1 MSTAGAEQNLK
12 LKIGSNKNTALISG
26 GSGFL
31 GSYLCEALVSQGFTV
46 IAVDKPSQNSKE
58 NLKGLLTSPNF
69 TLWEEDISKPGFK
82 LSPTVPLTHIFH
94 LASVEEHLPS
104 SRISLQT
111 LLVNSLGT
119 KNLLDLAMQRKA
131 KFLLVSSTE
140 VFHGAMSQTSLEA
153 YFGKGVDPTELSFA
167 EAKRFAENLTAE
179 YFKNYGIST
188 TIVRIKDPYGPR
200 MSLEENDPLGNLIN
214 LSVTQNKLELV
225 NDGLKTHNPTYV
237 SDIIYGIIK
246 AALGQHKG
254 EIFNLINPVKL
265 TQSSIAETLKSSLGR
280 LEITYK
286 KGEEVELPSYPL
298 IIDPTKEK
306 LGWIPK
312 VSFAKG
318 LRETIDF
325 IKNKGSSGKQAK
337 SPEASKTFASMT
349 NPTKEKNKGL
359 LLRIILLVSISL
371 LLMWIILLPPALLGL
386 NIYIGQRSLEKANHS
401 MKTDDLKQATTQAQ
415 TAESAFQKG
424 ERVSRN
430 LFWPAY
436 LPWLG
441 EQVAQT
447 RNYLFF
453 AENISSATKL
463 TTAGLLAVKDFE
475 AGNNGKDIR
484 ESTLGKA
491 GKEMNN
497 AERKLELATSL
508 EIEQTKLPAPLKDSY
523 NDLVEQQEE
532 LKQLLNVLGPIINN
546 SP

>member
-1 MSTAGAEQNLK
+1 M
-12 LKIGSNKNTALISG
+12 GSH
-26 GSGFL
+26 
-31 GSYLCEALVSQGFTV
+31 LCEALVSQGFTV
-46 IAVDKPSQNSKE
+46 IAIDKPSQNSKK
-58 NLKGLLTSPNF
+58 NLKELLTSPNF
-69 TLWEEDISKPGFK
+69 TLWEEDINTPGFK

-94 LASVEEHLPS
+94 LASVEEHMSS

-111 LLVNSLGT
+111 LLINSLGT

-140 VFHGAMSQTSLEA
+140 VFHGAMSQTSLDA

-200 MSLEENDPLGNLIN
+200 MNLEENDPLGNMIN
-214 LSVTQNKLELV
+214 LSVTQNKLELG
-225 NDGLKTHNPTYV
+225 NDGLKTRNPTYV
-237 SDIIYGIIK
+237 SDIIYGVVK

-254 EIFNLINPVKL
+254 EIFNLINPEKL
-265 TQSSIAETLKSSLGR
+265 TERSIAETLKSSLGH
-280 LEITYK
+280 LEVTYK

-306 LGWIPK
+306 LRWNPK

-325 IKNKGSSGKQAK
+325 IKNRVSNGKQAK
-337 SPEASKTFASMT
+337 SPEASKTFESLT
-349 NPTKEKNKGL
+349 HVTKENNKGP
-359 LLRIILLVSISL
+359 LLRRILLVSLSFL
-371 LLMWIILLPPALLGL
+371 LIWVILLPPALFGL
-386 NIYIGQRSLEKANHS
+386 HIYIGQRNLKRANQS
-401 MKTDDLKQATTQAQ
+401 MKVDDLKQATTQAQ
-415 TAESAFQKG
+415 TAESAFERG

-441 EQVAQT
+441 DQVKQT

-453 AENISSATKL
+453 AENISAATKL
-463 TTAGLLAVKDFE
+463 TASGLLSIKDFE
-475 AGNNGKDIR
+475 GSGNDTYIG
-484 ESTLGKA
+484 EATLVKA
-491 GKEMNN
+491 GREMNN
-497 AERKLELATSL
+497 AERKLELAASL

-523 NDLVEQQEE
+523 NDLFKQQEE
-532 LKQLLNVLGPIINN
+532 LRQLIDVLAPIVNN

>member
-1 MSTAGAEQNLK
+1 MPTAGVEQNLK
-12 LKIGSNKNTALISG
+12 LKIGSNKNTALVSG

-31 GSYLCEALVSQGFTV
+31 GSHLCEALVSQGFSV
-46 IAVDKPSQNSKE
+46 IAIDKPSQNSKE
-58 NLKGLLTSPNF
+58 NLKELLTSPNF
-69 TLWEEDISKPGFK
+69 TLWEEDINKPGFK
-82 LSPTVPLTHIFH
+82 LSPTVLLTHIFH
-94 LASVEEHLPS
+94 LASAEEHLSS

-131 KFLLVSSTE
+131 KFLLMSSTE
-140 VFHGAMSQTSLEA
+140 VFHGAMSRTSLEA

-200 MSLEENDPLGNLIN
+200 MSLEESDPLGNLIN
-214 LSVTQNKLELV
+214 LSVTQNKLELGS
-225 NDGLKTHNPTYV
+225 DGLKTHNPTYV
-237 SDIIYGIIK
+237 SDIIYGVIK

-254 EIFNLINPVKL
+254 EIFNLINPEKL
-265 TQSSIAETLKSSLGR
+265 TERSIAEALKSSLGR

-306 LGWIPK
+306 LGWSPK
-312 VSFAKG
+312 VTFAKG

-325 IKNKGSSGKQAK
+325 TQNRGSSGKQTK
-337 SPEASKTFASMT
+337 SPEASKTFTPLAK
-349 NPTKEKNKGL
+349 PPKEKVKGP
-359 LLRIILLVSISL
+359 LLRRILLASLSL
-371 LLMWIILLPPALLGL
+371 LLIWIVLVPPTLFGL
-386 NIYIGQRSLEKANHS
+386 NIYTGQRSLEKANQS
-401 MKTDDLKQATTQAQ
+401 MKADDLKEATTQAQ
-415 TAESAFQKG
+415 EAESAFERG

-441 EQVAQT
+441 EQVKQT
-447 RNYLFF
+447 RSYLFF

-463 TTAGLLAVKDFE
+463 TASGLLAIKDFE
-475 AGNNGKDIR
+475 VSSNGKGVSEAI
-484 ESTLGKA
+484 LGNA
-491 GKEMNN
+491 GKEINN
-497 AERKLELATSL
+497 AERKLELAASL
-508 EIEQTKLPAPLKDSY
+508 EIDQTKLPAPLRDSY
-523 NDLVEQQEE
+523 NDLIEQQEE
-532 LKQLLNVLGPIINN
+532 LKQLLDALAPIIN
-546 SP
+546 SSL